1 MRKLFLLFGLALLFT
16 AVGYAQDV
24 PKAEV
29 FAGFQY
35 ARLNDLTAVNT
46 GLDTRGF
53 TVEGTYNVNKVLGV
67 VADFGASYSTRQT
80 NLYSYMFGPR
90 LNLRTDSRVTP
101 FAHALF
107 GGAHASKVP
116 NNTPGTFKS
125 ASGFAM
131 ALGGGVDVKLTNRV
145 SLRPIQGEYYY
156 TRIGVNNLQRDS
168 QSHLRLSFGV
178 NFTFGKK

>member
-1 MRKLFLLFGLALLFT
+1 MRKLFLLLGLTILFST
-16 AVGYAQDV
+16 IGQAQDV

-35 ARLNDLTAVNT
+35 ARINDLTAVNT

-53 TVEGTYNVNKVLGV
+53 TVEGVYNVNKTLGI
-67 VADFGASYSTRQT
+67 VADFGASYSSKQT

-90 LNLRTDSRVTP
+90 VNLRNDSRVTP

-107 GGAHASKVP
+107 GGARASKVP
-116 NNTPGTFKS
+116 SNVPNTFKS

-131 ALGGGVDVKLTNRV
+131 ALGGGVDIKVTERV
-145 SLRPIQGEYYY
+145 AIRAVQAEYYY
-156 TRIGVNNLQRDS
+156 TRIGVNNFQRDS

-178 NFTFGKK
+178 NFRFGKR

>member
-1 MRKLFLLFGLALLFT
+1 MRKLFLLFGLALIFT
-16 AVGYAQDV
+16 ATGYAQDV

-35 ARLNDLTAVNT
+35 GRINDLRAVNT
-46 GLDTRGF
+46 GLNTSGF

-67 VADFGASYSTRQT
+67 VADFGASYSNKQT

-90 LNLRTDSRVTP
+90 VSLRNNSRITP

-107 GGAHASKVP
+107 GGAHASRVP
-116 NNTPGTFKS
+116 ANTPGTFKS

-131 ALGGGVDVKLTNRV
+131 ALGGGLDVKLTQRV
-145 SLRPIQGEYYY
+145 SLRPFQGEYYY